1 MIVETINKLTAT
13 QTLSGKGVSAQAL
26 RRVEQMG
33 FGFEKVGVEGDEI
46 GPRNGNT
53 WKVPTDWGCAI
64 NQSLTALG
72 AFLVPNWMEF
82 AAIDWDG
89 LGLSVL
95 PKSQWLHQIRLKI
108 VEGRM
113 KRWMKGCNQ
122 IVVMTSCH
130 ISQPTKPS
138 YTHLHNQSTHI
149 LRLESITLVSSDAVD
164 FVMAPTLRRD
174 FATCW
179 DAADLLIHGL
189 VFWNAETQRFKF
201 QGHSRQPQHARLGHG
216 HQQGKGGEVVTIPAS
231 PCAVWIG
238 NYLWCFNQT
247 RARWQRNYLDQ
258 EYHHLC
264 TGADAQKLC
273 MYISIMYLY
282 R

>member
-1 MIVETINKLTAT
+1 MGWDWVYCLRVNDYIKSGSKLSKDGWNDEWKVAIRLSSWHHATSLNQQNPHTPIYTIN
-13 QTLSGKGVSAQAL
+13 
-26 RRVEQMG
+26 
-33 FGFEKVGVEGDEI
+33 
-46 GPRNGNT
+46 
-53 WKVPTDWGCAI
+53 
-64 NQSLTALG
+64 
-72 AFLVPNWMEF
+72 
-82 AAIDWDG
+82 
-89 LGLSVL
+89 
-95 PKSQWLHQIRLKI
+95 LHTF
-108 VEGRM
+108 M
-113 KRWMKGCNQ
+113 
-122 IVVMTSCH
+122 
-130 ISQPTKPS
+130 
-138 YTHLHNQSTHI
+138 
-149 LRLESITLVSSDAVD
+149 RLESITLVSSDAVD

-179 DAADLLIHGL
+179 DAADVLIHGL

-216 HQQGKGGEVVTIPAS
+216 HQQGKGGEVVIIPAS
-231 PCAVWIG
+231 TCAVWIG

-264 TGADAQKLC
+264 TRADAQKLC